1 MLRANLGLLFT
12 VFAWG
17 TMIPC
22 INAMVPRWDP
32 FFLTTS
38 RYLVAAPIF
47 LLVVAL
53 IERPRGLGR
62 ALVDWRIW
70 VLGAV
75 GVGLFGP
82 LLLVG
87 VTLSHPV
94 TAAVLAAA
102 APALNAAVAWL
113 AFREPLARS
122 ALPAM
127 GLTVAGAIVATYDAA
142 GAEGPFALR
151 GGEILIIIG
160 TICWAWYSLAAQ
172 RWLPGWSQ
180 LRVAGTTIA
189 TGSICSA
196 AIYCL
201 AAAMGLAP
209 FLPPIPA
216 GMVDAGLF
224 AWMTVGPVILGF
236 FLWHYGVRRL
246 GFAVA
251 SLFVNLVPV
260 VAIVLTALQGI
271 YPSVLQLI
279 GGALVI
285 TGVLQSQLRRLPQ
298 QSTAL
303 AE

>member
-12 VFAWG
+12 VFTWG

-22 INAMVPRWDP
+22 INFMVPRWEP

-47 LLVVAL
+47 LLIVAL
-53 IERPRGLGR
+53 IERRPGLAR

-70 VLGAV
+70 VLGAI

-87 VTLSHPV
+87 IAWSHPI
-94 TAAVLAAA
+94 TAAVLAAM

-113 AFREPLARS
+113 GFGEPLERS

-127 GLTVAGAIVATYDAA
+127 GLAVAGGLIATYDPA

-151 GGEILIIIG
+151 GGEILVIAG

-189 TGSICSA
+189 TGSVCSA
-196 AIYCL
+196 LIYCL
-201 AAAMGLAP
+201 AAATGLAP
-209 FLPPIPA
+209 FLPAMPLSA
-216 GMVDAGLF
+216 VDAGLF
-224 AWMTVGPVILGF
+224 AWMTIGPVIIGF
-236 FLWHYGVRRL
+236 FLWHYAVRRM
-246 GFAVA
+246 GFVVA
-251 SLFVNLVPV
+251 SLFLNLVPV
-260 VAIVLTALQGI
+260 VAVLLTTLQGV
-271 YPSVLQLI
+271 YPTAMQLAGGTLVL
-279 GGALVI
+279 A
-285 TGVLQSQLRRLPQ
+285 GVLHSQLRRLPRR
-298 QSTAL
+298 SAAV